1 MMNQFGYPQ
10 GMQGMVP
17 NQVAMPK
24 TGNWLSADK
33 YALLQKGLG
42 QFKMSVSDEEVARGQ
57 CNHYNLNGTSALVRD
72 PNDGSYTCTICG
84 TKFTACEFTQEDVD
98 NATKNVLDILNTI
111 KVMYLSLDPS
121 AALEYFQIIP
131 FIEKIPQLYQIAVND
146 FKKYEGINSFMPTQ
160 QNPFNFYAMLMGQA
174 PMAPGMGYAQAPM
187 GYAAQ
192 PVAPMGYAP
201 QPVMNGFAQQ
211 NPGFNPLY
219 GTPVPQPGYQPA
231 AQGFAFNPQ
240 GAAQPM
246 VNTNMPVQPQ
256 AAPAAD
262 QVKVDTEFKK

>member
-1 MMNQFGYPQ
+1 MMNQFGFVPQ

-84 TKFTACEFTQEDVD
+84 TKFSACEFTQEDVD

-146 FKKYEGINSFMPTQ
+146 FKKYEGVNSFMPTQ
-160 QNPFNFYAMLMGQA
+160 NNPFNFYAMLMGQA
-174 PMAPGMGYAQAPM
+174 PMGYAP
-187 GYAAQ
+187 Q
-192 PVAPMGYAP
+192 PAPMGYAP
-201 QPVMNGFAQQ
+201 QAAPMGYAPQAGMSNAYGQPV
-211 NPGFNPLY
+211 PGFNPLY
-219 GTPVPQPGYQPA
+219 GAPMAQPGYQPA

-256 AAPAAD
+256 APVAD